1 MNNIIVIIL
10 MIFNTLFAVSLI
22 CLPYIYISVEIYCP
36 EKKFYICLIRCGL
49 YYHGAC
55 YNIEQECVI
64 GSTVADGNVTNLQ
77 TYLSDLRSW
86 ACYLM

>member
-1 MNNIIVIIL
+1 

-22 CLPYIYISVEIYCP
+22 LLPSIYIPVEIYCP

-64 GSTVADGNVTNLQ
+64 GSTVADGKITNLQ